1 MTMLTRQYILNHIG
15 VDTTMI
21 TVNVDGVEKT
31 GLMIRMEKYRWLINK
46 MTNGLTVEDMKD
58 YALIY

>member
-31 GLMIRMEKYRWLINK
+31 GLMIRLEKYRWLINK
-46 MTNGLTVEDMKD
+46 MTNGLTVEDRKD